1 MRMAGIVDTPTIA
14 GATAPPSAWGWVL
27 ASGGVMLVAGIVALA
42 APIGT
47 SLVFTIAL
55 GWILVIAGVAGMVAG
70 LRARSAHRRSLDLV
84 YGAASLAI
92 GLLAL
97 LEPASATAALTLG
110 FALWLAVRGIAELV
124 GATRVRAG
132 RIRVLLV
139 VAGLVNLL
147 LAAALLASWP
157 FPAIEVIGLF
167 VGISLLVAG
176 AVTVAT
182 AMQLRRLA

>member
-1 MRMAGIVDTPTIA
+1 MV
-14 GATAPPSAWGWVL
+14 
-27 ASGGVMLVAGIVALA
+27 VAGIVALA

-47 SLVFTIAL
+47 SLVVTIAL
-55 GWILVIAGVAGMVAG
+55 GWILTILGVAGIVMG
-70 LRARSAHRRSLDLV
+70 LRAHTAHRRSLDLV

-92 GLLAL
+92 GLVAL

-110 FALWLAVRGIAELV
+110 FALWLAVRGLAELV
-124 GATRVRAG
+124 GATRAGQG
-132 RIRVLLV
+132 RIRTLLI

-167 VGISLLVAG
+167 VGLSLMIAGVVAI
-176 AVTVAT
+176 AT